1 MPSSRQQSGD
11 GGPRGAARAN
21 SCPPDSSCRGGREI
35 PLRSYAALHGEGAVN
50 DRLLTRVLYGISCRN
65 YAAAAEAIP
74 GAIGLS
80 GSTVSRTF
88 IQASAAKLHEF
99 HERDLSNEN
108 VVAIV
113 LDGKTFAEATGDGD
127 CARASHDGRET
138 LPGLRRNRHGE
149 RAGVDAVLASLL
161 ERGLDIS
168 QGVLVILVRKA
179 FRARPTVQWHKRET
193 WSVAKTEQPHVAA
206 RLQRAYHRPEYDEA
220 WLQAAAGRVGGSE
233 SIGGP
238 QSD

>member
-1 MPSSRQQSGD
+1 MPARTPGSGAVVTAAIRGRWASRGSACQFVVPRIRRVA
-11 GGPRGAARAN
+11 GG
-21 SCPPDSSCRGGREI
+21 EI

-88 IQASAAKLHEF
+88 IQASAAKLHF

-108 VVAIV
+108 VH
-113 LDGKTFAEATGDGD
+113 GKTFAEATMVIALGITI
-127 CARASHDGRET
+127 DGRET

-149 RAGVDAVLASLL
+149 RAGVDAVLA
-161 ERGLDIS
+161 D
-168 QGVLVILVRKA
+168 
-179 FRARPTVQWHKRET
+179 
-193 WSVAKTEQPHVAA
+193 VA
-206 RLQRAYHRPEYDEA
+206 
-220 WLQAAAGRVGGSE
+220 
-233 SIGGP
+233 
-238 QSD
+238 